1 MAEEGKIFHES
12 WYRIANKH
20 ICLKP
25 SVAVQRQFFRGA
37 KWYVLRD
44 PFTNQFFRLRPSAY
58 EFVARLS
65 MQRTVEEVWKELIDN
80 DPSNA
85 PGQEDVIELLAQ
97 LYHYNLLHYDL
108 AEDSAKLFERFKQRK
123 QMLFKATLMNLM
135 FFRVPLLDPDKFIK
149 RLLPAVRLLMSPL
162 GAALWLLV
170 VIGGIKVAFDNF
182 SELQSHSQGILAPS
196 NLILLYLGLVF
207 IKAMHEFG
215 HAFAV
220 RRFGGEVH
228 NMGIMFLIFN
238 PVPYMDATAAWSFR
252 SKWKRAV
259 VGAAG
264 MVVEVFFAALALFVW
279 ANTGAGI
286 INSLAYNIVFIA
298 SVSTILFNINPLMR
312 FDGYYI
318 LSDLIDIPNLHQKA
332 RQQLTH
338 IVERYAFGCKKSK
351 SVASSAKEAFGL
363 TFFGITSGIYGVVV
377 FSSILLFV
385 ADRFL
390 LAGIIMAIVCAI
402 SWLVVPC
409 VQLVRYL
416 ATSPRLERKRA
427 RAIWVSVGALAFCFG
442 FLYFCPF
449 PNNFKVSGVLEA
461 QEHIII
467 SNKAKGVVQE
477 ILAPSGTLVK
487 PHEPLVS
494 LSNDELEFQIKQV
507 QAEIKE
513 AQAMLQLAM
522 FKSQADLKP
531 LNEKINFLGNKLKR
545 LYEDKDN
552 LIVRAEISGIWA
564 APEIQDFVGMLVNRG
579 TPLGKVINDTS
590 FYFTSVIPQQQV
602 SRLFAGEVKSSAVKL
617 SGQSEITIPV
627 LDYIKIP
634 MEHTNLPS
642 AALGWA
648 GGGEV
653 AIDTT
658 DSRGIKAA
666 EPFYELKARISLDTK
681 ASLLHGRS
689 GRMMFTLEKAP
700 LLRQWWRNLRQLVQ
714 KRYQI

>member
-20 ICLKP
+20 ICLKS
-25 SVAVQRQFFRGA
+25 SVEVKRQLFRGA

-44 PFTNQFFRLRPSAY
+44 PFTNQFFRIRPSAY

-65 MQRTVEEVWKELIDN
+65 MQRTVEDVWKELIDN
-80 DPSNA
+80 DPDNA

-123 QMLFKATLMNLM
+123 QMLLKATLMNLM
-135 FFRVPLLDPDKFIK
+135 FFRIPLLDPDKFIK
-149 RLLPAVRLLMSPL
+149 RFVPVARLVMSPF
-162 GAALWLLV
+162 GAAVWLFV
-170 VIGGIKVAFDNF
+170 VIWGIKVAIDNF

-196 NLILLYLGLVF
+196 NLILLYFGMVF

-238 PVPYMDATAAWSFR
+238 PVPYIDATAAWSFR
-252 SKWKRAV
+252 SKWKRAI

-264 MVVEVFFAALALFVW
+264 MVVEVFFAVIALFIW
-279 ANTGAGI
+279 ANTGSGI

-298 SVSTILFNINPLMR
+298 SVSTLLFNINPLMR

-318 LSDLIDIPNLHQKA
+318 LSDLLDIPNLHQKA
-332 RQQLTH
+332 RDQLVH
-338 IVERYAFGCKKSK
+338 IIERYAFGCKKSK
-351 SVASSAKEAFGL
+351 SVASGAKEAFWL
-363 TFFGITSGIYGVVV
+363 VFFGITSSIYGVVV

-390 LAGIIMAIVCAI
+390 LAGIIMAVVCAI
-402 SWLVVPC
+402 SWLVVPF

-416 ATSPRLERKRA
+416 AINPRLERKRT
-427 RAIWVSVGALAFCFG
+427 RAIWVSVGALACCFG

-449 PNNFKVSGVLEA
+449 PNNFKVPGVLEA
-461 QEHIII
+461 QEYIIV
-467 SNKAKGVVQE
+467 SNKAEGVVQK
-477 ILAPSGTLVK
+477 ILAPSGTQVK
-487 PHEPLVS
+487 PYDPLVS
-494 LSNDELEFQIKQV
+494 LSNQDLEFQINQV

-513 AQAMLQLAM
+513 TQGMLQMALY
-522 FKSQADLKP
+522 KGQADLKP
-531 LNEKINFLGNKLKR
+531 LNEKMNFLENKLKR

-552 LIVRAEISGIWA
+552 LIVRAEIAGIWV
-564 APEIQDFVGMLVNRG
+564 APDIQDFIGMLLNRG
-579 TPLGKVINDTS
+579 TPMGKVINDTS

-648 GGGEV
+648 GGGDV

-658 DSRGIKAA
+658 DNRGIKAA
-666 EPFYELKARISLDTK
+666 EPFYEVKARISQDTK

-689 GRMMFTLEKAP
+689 GRMRFVLRMEP
-700 LLRQWWRNLRQLVQ
+700 LLRQWWRNFRQLVQ